1 MTVKELIEKLQ
12 AEDPD
17 RLVICQKDPEGNGF
31 SPLEEWWTGAYRAD
45 TTWSGDAGSEV
56 LTDVLREQGYMEED
70 VITDGVPALML
81 VPVN

>member
-12 AEDPD
+12 TEDPD

-31 SPLEEWWTGAYRAD
+31 SPLEDWWTGAYRAD

-56 LTDVLREQGYMEED
+56 LTDELLEQGYTEED
-70 VITDGVPALML
+70 IITDGVPALML